1 MKEVTLRCGRCA
13 IDLNDSYLCNRYD
26 CNYKDKNGDPIINQK
41 NPDDLII
48 LQSETYKDA
57 FPGLN
62 SEEIIW
68 SQHQLILNLKKEIF
82 DLKQQM
88 TGHLISVHY

>member
-1 MKEVTLRCGRCA
+1 MIQDNNDFFADGFEELNKMTLEN
-13 IDLNDSYLCNRYD
+13 IHLNAL
-26 CNYKDKNGDPIINQK
+26 KKTAEA
-41 NPDDLII
+41 DDLSI
-48 LQSETYKDA
+48 LESETYKDA

-62 SEEIIW
+62 EQEIIW